1 MQQRLTLN
9 NRVHVPL
16 SSQPVRQGVPWPR
29 GAVRPEQT
37 LVAYDE
43 LDRRID
49 LGQAVLNCWSDGS
62 LQWSLLDLS
71 LDFAPSGTRVV
82 RVAADE
88 VAPPLPP
95 PPYAVVATPSD
106 RGITLGNG
114 LTQLTILTRAGASL
128 VEGWEA
134 GVFDAWITDPG
145 GQDYSAAA
153 CTDRRVWI
161 ERANPLTATV
171 RVDGRH
177 TASDGSTLLHY
188 WIRFTLYSGR
198 RDVRITYHYRNR
210 EDAEPGIRL
219 KALTLRLRTPLPAEA
234 QRCIM
239 QTNRGRHFRTQPVR
253 LGPDV
258 ELCSS
263 NTMNLAD
270 YERTH
275 AGLTGGGPGRVFIR
289 DQSLLG
295 ENPADKPWFLRQVED
310 FKFQSDDRPEAY
322 TWSYLGLVSD
332 AGSVLAAGGNMIGL
346 HPKSLR
352 VRGSDLEYD
361 IWPQWAGAMDMT
373 QGEGRTLEF
382 FVEPLPPR
390 TADRTLVER
399 FLSWE
404 VSGLYAHVSAQPTVL
419 ITPDIEHIRRC
430 SVFQV
435 DRLPAHDPQNHFAFE
450 RKVEA
455 VMAPSGPVPANG
467 HWHYGDVFY
476 RWDIG
481 ANNEEMA
488 GHAWFQEY
496 LRSGRDDCLRRGLAQ
511 AQHILD
517 VDLCFHSIDPYQRGG
532 MCAHGP
538 RHNRCAAYPSHMWFT
553 ELLFAFALTGD
564 EEFRAGAAMAC
575 DNLLFWINDPEGFD
589 TIAADGRE
597 SGQPLINLAWTYA
610 FVPEPRYLAGI
621 DKIVRQ
627 SLMNGARE
635 HGQLVY
641 MKPHPGLPLLRAP
654 GYGEWAA
661 WEGLFYA
668 WEITRDESWRRFIL
682 EQLQWRVSEAAMATT
697 GSFRATDLNVAAY
710 GFLLS
715 GDRMYLD
722 RVARPVRAMFRC
734 RDWPFAYI
742 KSMFLLKLA
751 FEHGLI
757 HDDDVLL
764 S

>member
-1 MQQRLTLN
+1 MN
-9 NRVHVPL
+9 
-16 SSQPVRQGVPWPR
+16 
-29 GAVRPEQT
+29 
-37 LVAYDE
+37 
-43 LDRRID
+43 
-49 LGQAVLNCWSDGS
+49 
-62 LQWSLLDLS
+62 
-71 LDFAPSGTRVV
+71 
-82 RVAADE
+82 
-88 VAPPLPP
+88 
-95 PPYAVVATPSD
+95 
-106 RGITLGNG
+106 
-114 LTQLTILTRAGASL
+114 
-128 VEGWEA
+128 
-134 GVFDAWITDPG
+134 
-145 GQDYSAAA
+145 
-153 CTDRRVWI
+153 RRVWI

-171 RVDGRH
+171 RIDGRH
-177 TASDGSTLLHY
+177 TAADGSELLHF
-188 WIRFTLYSGR
+188 WLRFTLCAGR

-210 EDAEPGIRL
+210 EDVEPGIGL
-219 KALTLRLRTPLPAEA
+219 KEMKLRLQTPLPIDA

-239 QTNRGRHFRTQPVR
+239 QTNRGRHFRTQPLR
-253 LGPDV
+253 LTQDL

-263 NTMNLAD
+263 NTMNLAS

-275 AGLTGGGPGRVFIR
+275 AGLSGGGPGRVFIR
-289 DQSLLG
+289 DLSLLG
-295 ENPADKPWFLRQVED
+295 ENPLDKPWFLRQVVD

-332 AGSVLAAGGNMIGL
+332 AGSLLVAGGNMIGL

-352 VRGSDLEYD
+352 VCGSDLEYD
-361 IWPQWAGAMDMT
+361 LWPQWAGTMQIT
-373 QGEGRTLEF
+373 QGEGRTVEF

-390 TADRTLVER
+390 ASERTLVER
-399 FLSWE
+399 YLSWE
-404 VSGLYAHVSAQPTVL
+404 VGGLYAHAAVQPTVQV
-419 ITPDIEHIRRC
+419 TPDIEHLRRC
-430 SVFQV
+430 AVFQV
-435 DRLPAHDPQNHFAFE
+435 DRLPAYDPQKHFAFE

-481 ANNEEMA
+481 GNNEEMA

-511 AQHILD
+511 AQHMLD
-517 VDLCFHSIDPYQRGG
+517 VDICFHSADPYQRGG

-538 RHNRCAAYPSHMWFT
+538 RHNHCAAYPSHMWFT
-553 ELLFAFALTGD
+553 ELLFAYALTGD
-564 EEFRAGAAMAC
+564 EEFRSGAAMAC
-575 DNLLFWINDPEGFD
+575 DNLLFWINDSEGFA

-610 FVPEPRYLAGI
+610 FVPDPRYLAGI
-621 DKIVRQ
+621 ERIVCQ
-627 SLMNGARE
+627 SLMAGARE

-641 MKPHPGLPLLRAP
+641 MKPHLGLPLLRAP

-668 WEITRDESWRRFIL
+668 WEVTRDESWRRFIL
-682 EQLQWRVSEAAMATT
+682 DQLEWRVSEAATATA

-715 GDRMYLD
+715 GDRTFLD

-751 FEHGLI
+751 LEHGLI